1 MAPPTV
7 PVKLM
12 RVHRFITSQQA
23 GETFDTLH
31 CSDSEFIV
39 RPNEEH
45 MLLTDMGAF
54 MAVIEDQQQ
63 LQLDAGQPCLQ
74 LCYSIGLKGQGIK
87 LIVNRAT
94 PLSLLLSMD
103 CLNVVPFAVT
113 HEQKIKLLEHAAA
126 AVVVPKKKS
135 I

>member
-1 MAPPTV
+1 MAPLTV

-12 RVHRFITSQQA
+12 RVHQFITSQQA
-23 GETFDTLH
+23 SETFDTLH

-126 AVVVPKKKS
+126 AVPKKKS

>member
-1 MAPPTV
+1 MAPTA

-23 GETFDTLH
+23 GEMFDTLL

-45 MLLTDMGAF
+45 MLLTDMGAV
-54 MAVIEDQQQ
+54 MAVIEAQQ

-74 LCYSIGLKGQGIK
+74 LCYSIGLKGQDMK
-87 LIVNRAT
+87 LTVDRAT

-103 CLNVVPFAVT
+103 CLPLSV
-113 HEQKIKLLEHAAA
+113 LLNLGCFHVEH
-126 AVVVPKKKS
+126 VEWRGQLGEPWS
-135 I
+135 GPLLPH

>member
-1 MAPPTV
+1 MAPTA

-23 GETFDTLH
+23 GEMFDTLL

-45 MLLTDMGAF
+45 MLLTDMGAV
-54 MAVIEDQQQ
+54 MAVIEAQQ

-74 LCYSIGLKGQGIK
+74 LCYSIGLKGQDMK
-87 LIVNRAT
+87 LTVDRAT

-103 CLNVVPFAVT
+103 CLNVVPFVVT
-113 HEQKIKLLEHAAA
+113 REQTKKLLEHAD
-126 AVVVPKKKS
+126 AVSKKRS